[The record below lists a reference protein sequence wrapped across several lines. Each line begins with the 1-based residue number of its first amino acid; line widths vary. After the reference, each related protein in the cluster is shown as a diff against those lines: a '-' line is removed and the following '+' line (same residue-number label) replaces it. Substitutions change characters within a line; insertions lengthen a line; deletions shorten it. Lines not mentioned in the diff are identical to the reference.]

1 MAARDEYIC
10 TAALRPKRPLP
21 SNAPRGEPY
30 LMCSVIESEGTPTA
44 LTMTF
49 APDSPDPSIQ
59 EGETVAYTDS
69 SGRLLELTTTR
80 GFRAPNH
87 IIRQAREQD
96 RWIELMVPVQV
107 VAWKREGA

>member
-1 MAARDEYIC
+1 M
-10 TAALRPKRPLP
+10 L
-21 SNAPRGEPY
+21 
-30 LMCSVIESEGTPTA
+30 CSIIESEGAPTA

-49 APDSPDPSIQ
+49 APSSPDPSIK
-59 EGETVAYTDS
+59 EGEIVAYTDS

-107 VAWKREGA
+107 VAWRRGGKGG